1 MNSSRPKPKGL
12 RGTPRTVL
20 AISVAAAIGAASAG
34 IAQADTAGHGQ
45 DRATA
50 GQSAHSANGKRHPF
64 GLGALPSR
72 PQGRN
77 AVPSGS
83 VESRLEA
90 LSPYAKAGAAKPKK
104 ASKPLPAAVDLSKF
118 AATPGNQGDVN
129 SCVAWAID
137 YSAYSIL
144 EGVQKISGG
153 PQAPMYTYA
162 QIVKGR
168 NDPTAAADH
177 FRIATKQGVDSRKH
191 YKPGDFNYTTQ
202 PSKSERRNAANWK
215 LSGYTTLR
223 TGSRI
228 QNDVKSALSKGQP
241 VVIMIPVR
249 NDLYYLTPK
258 EAASYKYYP
267 ARDSGYAGNH
277 MVTIIGYNS
286 KGVRVEN
293 SWGKGWGD
301 RGFVNFSWKYLQNQ
315 VVEADAV
322 GKIVKR

>member
-1 MNSSRPKPKGL
+1 MSSTRPQPKGL
-12 RGTPRTVL
+12 RGTSRAVVAVSL
-20 AISVAAAIGAASAG
+20 AAAIGASTAG
-34 IAQADTAGHGQ
+34 ISQAST
-45 DRATA
+45 
-50 GQSAHSANGKRHPF
+50 SAHSADGKPPF
-64 GLGALPSR
+64 ALGALPSHSSER
-72 PQGRN
+72 G
-77 AVPSGS
+77 AVSNGS
-83 VESRLEA
+83 LESQLEA
-90 LSPYAKAGAAKPKK
+90 LSPYTKAGATKSKK
-104 ASKPLPAAVDLSKF
+104 AGLPASVDLSRF
-118 AATPGNQGDVN
+118 AATPGYQGNVN

-162 QIVKGR
+162 QIVKGK
-168 NDPTAAADH
+168 NDPTAARDH

-191 YKPGDFNYTTQ
+191 YKPGDFDYKTQ
-202 PSKSERRNAANWK
+202 PSKAERRNATHWK
-215 LSGYTTLR
+215 LSGAASLR

-228 QNDVKSALSKGQP
+228 QNDVKSSLSKGLP

-249 NDLYYLTPK
+249 DDFYYLTPK
-258 EAASYKYYP
+258 QAASYKYYP
-267 ARDSGYAGNH
+267 ARNAGYAGYH
-277 MVTIIGYNS
+277 MITIVGYNS

-293 SWGKGWGD
+293 SWGKNWGD